1 MGGDGGGGYVTMN
14 VSLQDLDDAE
24 TPIEIIR
31 ARSSP
36 AQMKEVRSIYALLSG
51 DDGYIGPDNLME
63 AMVDVG
69 TDPSESEVS
78 DLILYASEE
87 NEFDSESPTPT
98 VRSSMMTYDRR
109 TIDTSELRLRMEVV
123 VYVVYT
129 SVIWIPG
136 SSRATSP
143 TVKLLSGRPSAFMVP
158 SWSTRTEMARAVSG
172 STSSRS
178 FSR

>member
-1 MGGDGGGGYVTMN
+1 MN

-31 ARSSP
+31 ARFSP

-87 NEFDSESPTPT
+87 NNQSGKLSFDEFLRCMVGLYFDDSF
-98 VRSSMMTYDRR
+98 
-109 TIDTSELRLRMEVV
+109 EV
-123 VYVVYT
+123 
-129 SVIWIPG
+129 G
-136 SSRATSP
+136 
-143 TVKLLSGRPSAFMVP
+143 
-158 SWSTRTEMARAVSG
+158 
-172 STSSRS
+172 TSS
-178 FSR
+178 